1 MDFTC
6 PIGIPMMFPMIS
18 NGKCKI
24 PCISPM
30 NFPFQGFYS
39 QPSQQ
44 LCLMAILQGPSVHA
58 AVVATASG
66 ATPMAT
72 VKRISSSDIYINVY
86 VYIYIYILNIQRERE
101 RAVFIYLF
109 GEREISYFYSVDI
122 ICIYIYR

>member
-86 VYIYIYILNIQRERE
+86 VYIYIEYTERERE
-101 RAVFIYLF
+101 SCVYLSIW
-109 GEREISYFYSVDI
+109 GERDI
-122 ICIYIYR
+122 ILLFSRHYMYIYI